1 MSCKTSDLRPQTS
14 RRTSTAFSISVHFS
28 LGLSP
33 FVSVSIHFSTT
44 QSIFHCSNPRFNTSI
59 HLSSTRS
66 IFQNLSPFVIAS
78 FCLLTASIHFSVL
91 QSILQNLN
99 PSFQCHGPVF
109 SASIHFFNASVH
121 CEVLQSTAHLL
132 HARKRLPPARKID
145 KLALNRA
152 KLATTA

>member
-33 FVSVSIHFSTT
+33 FVSISMHFSTT

-78 FCLLTASIHFSVL
+78 FFVNRLNPFLSTPIHF
-91 QSILQNLN
+91 
-99 PSFQCHGPVF
+99 
-109 SASIHFFNASVH
+109 A
-121 CEVLQSTAHLL
+121 
-132 HARKRLPPARKID
+132 KRLDQEVQPKSCGFHLKMHGVSLIVVVVAHAQKAQTAR
-145 KLALNRA
+145 RRHSV
-152 KLATTA
+152 

>member
-33 FVSVSIHFSTT
+33 FVSISMHVSAT
-44 QSIFHCSNPRFNTSI
+44 QSIFHCSNPRFNTSK

-66 IFQNLSPFVIAS
+66 IFQKPQSIRHCLIF
-78 FCLLTASIHFSVL
+78 LLTASIHFSAL

-99 PSFQCHGPVF
+99 PSFQCHGLVF

-132 HARKRLPPARKID
+132 HSRKSCHLRAR
-145 KLALNRA
+145 
-152 KLATTA
+152 